1 MQKKQNAY
9 SRIFFLN
16 TLYKLIFCLY
26 CLSACQNS
34 LADQPENSAF
44 KVTPAYYHWQTSLAL
59 SDKERGHL
67 DSMNSDKL
75 YLKFFDIDK
84 KGDAKEPLPLARLQ
98 VDSSS
103 YIPDT
108 IIPTV
113 FITNRSLLH
122 LAESEVA
129 LLAERLYQL
138 IEKLSLQLGSVHMP
152 EIQIDCDW
160 SAQTQENYFLLL
172 KNLRD
177 HHLAPNQQLSATIRL
192 HQLKYPKKTGIPP
205 VDRGMLMFYNMGE
218 VTQWVEANS
227 ILNLEIASQYLV
239 PAAPYPI
246 PLDLALPLFRWG
258 VLFRD
263 GKMIKLINELGIE
276 QLQDSS
282 RFQQIDRHHVQVTKS
297 TYLNGYY
304 LYNGDQFRLEASEPS
319 DLYKA
324 VEMLKNYFPRKSFT
338 LAYYHLDM
346 PILQRFP
353 HVVLSDLVEQFEN
366 RE

>member
-1 MQKKQNAY
+1 MQKKQNTY
-9 SRIFFLN
+9 PTIFFFS

-26 CLSACQNS
+26 CLTACQTS
-34 LADQPENSAF
+34 SADQSENSSF
-44 KVTPAYYHWQTSLAL
+44 NVTPAYYHWQTRLAL
-59 SDKERGHL
+59 SDLEKRHL
-67 DSMNSDKL
+67 DSLPSDKL

-84 KGDAKEPLPLARLQ
+84 KEGASEPLPLARLQ

-113 FITNRSLLH
+113 FITNRSLLN
-122 LAESEVA
+122 LEENEVR

-138 IEKLSLQLGSVHMP
+138 IEKLSQQLGIVSMP

-160 SAQTQENYFLLL
+160 STQTRESYFLLL
-172 KNLRD
+172 ETLRN
-177 HHLAPNQQLSATIRL
+177 HHLNPNQRLSATIRL
-192 HQLKYPKKTGIPP
+192 HQLRYPEQTGVPP
-205 VDRGMLMFYNMGE
+205 VDRGMLMFYNIGE
-218 VTQWVEANS
+218 VTQWGEANS
-227 ILNLEIASQYLV
+227 ILNLETAQQYIV
-239 PAAPYPI
+239 PAGPYPI

-263 GKMIKLINELGIE
+263 GKMIKLINELGTE
-276 QLQDSS
+276 QLQDSA
-282 RFQQIDRHHVQVTKS
+282 RFQWVDPQHIQVIQS

-304 LYNGDQFRLEASEPS
+304 LYHGDKLRLEASEPS
-319 DLYKA
+319 DLQQA
-324 VEMLKNYFPRKSFT
+324 VKMLKNYFPRKSFT

-346 PILQRFP
+346 PIVQRFS
-353 HVVLSDLVEQFEN
+353 HVALSDLIEQFEN